1 MHSILKPFDDNGQSH
16 QVPVHLDSLPSNYCW
31 FESTT
36 IIGFG
41 WLFRVS
47 GVSVVIMSII
57 VILSPFLSSS
67 SSSAT
72 VSVMPG
78 FYLITVSPDTRAYDF
93 PRGTIH
99 FQYWK
104 FDLIPRVIDATIQS
118 LKHSSNYRN
127 LDRISNSA
135 DDNTQSPNT
144 ILFLIYF
151 IINFM
156 IRNNISWKSTADNQ
170 NYGIIKKY

>member
-1 MHSILKPFDDNGQSH
+1 MTTDNPIQAT
-16 QVPVHLDSLPSNYCW
+16 VHLDSLPSNYCW

-36 IIGFG
+36 IIGFS

-47 GVSVVIMSII
+47 GVSVVMSIIVMSVI
-57 VILSPFLSSS
+57 VILSPLLS

-78 FYLITVSPDTRAYDF
+78 FYLITVWPDTRAYDF
-93 PRGTIH
+93 PRSTVH

-118 LKHSSNYRN
+118 LKHSSNYEN
-127 LDRISNSA
+127 LDRISATRRDSIP
-135 DDNTQSPNT
+135 QSPST
-144 ILFLIYF
+144 ILFLIFYNKF
-151 IINFM
+151 YDL
-156 IRNNISWKSTADNQ
+156 K
-170 NYGIIKKY
+170 